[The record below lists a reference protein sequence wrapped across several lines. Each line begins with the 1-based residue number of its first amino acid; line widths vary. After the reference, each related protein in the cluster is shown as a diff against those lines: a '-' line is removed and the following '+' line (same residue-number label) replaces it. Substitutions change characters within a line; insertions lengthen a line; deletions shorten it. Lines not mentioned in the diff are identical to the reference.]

1 MNRDLTTGVLEI
13 RTKKET
19 VEGRRD
25 RKGTLDRLL
34 AFFCFLRYFQSK
46 EKRKKKAP
54 DPSED
59 ATAGD
64 WLPRLDCKDIIKQNK
79 KPCRKQ
85 RDNDRAPLRGD
96 RSAGR
101 SDSDTTTPFESAASS
116 SSPFIQTS

>member
-46 EKRKKKAP
+46 EKKAL

-64 WLPRLDCKDIIKQNK
+64 WLPRLDRKDIKKKQK
-79 KPCRKQ
+79 
-85 RDNDRAPLRGD
+85 
-96 RSAGR
+96 
-101 SDSDTTTPFESAASS
+101 
-116 SSPFIQTS
+116 